1 MALAAAPRE
10 RRSGHRGDGMKFERP
25 APSEY
30 PDFFS
35 RYVARVPEADVL
47 SVLEAQPAQVRAA
60 LAAFAGD
67 RSTHRYAPGKW
78 SVRQV
83 VGHFTDAERVFG
95 YRAMRF
101 ARGDATPL
109 PGFEENDFAEKAG
122 HEDRELDSLLDEFES
137 LRRSHVLML
146 RGLKDEAWERVG
158 NAAGRP
164 VSLRAQA
171 FIMAGHVRHHLS
183 VIETRYAAPAAADA
197 SSR

>member
-1 MALAAAPRE
+1 
-10 RRSGHRGDGMKFERP
+10 MKTERP

-30 PDFFS
+30 PAFFE

-47 SVLEAQPAQVRAA
+47 SVLETQPGQVRAA
-60 LAAFAGD
+60 LAAFGGD

-95 YRAMRF
+95 YRTMRF

-109 PGFEENDFAEKAG
+109 PGFEENDYAEKAG
-122 HEDRELDSLLDEFES
+122 HEDRDLDSLLDEFES

-146 RGLKDEAWERVG
+146 RGLKGEAWGRVG
-158 NAAGRP
+158 NANGAP
-164 VSLRAQA
+164 VTVRAWA

-183 VIETRYAAPAAADA
+183 VIESRYAAPPAAGN
-197 SSR
+197 